1 MYRKKHTQFLRLTAL
16 VLALVLLV
24 PASANAATAEPAQPF
39 ASQYLRYYHAYLDT
53 VSGGKIRIYFTVEGL
68 TTLDFLGASE
78 IYLYH
83 SSDNASWSFFK
94 HFDSDDYSRMM
105 GYNTLTH
112 SNYIECKGSVGR
124 YYKAM
129 VYLIGSKNGQGNLYY
144 YQTNSVRAV
153 A

>member
-1 MYRKKHTQFLRLTAL
+1 MHLKKYSNFLRLTAL

-24 PASANAATAEPAQPF
+24 PAGANAAMVEPAQPF
-39 ASQYLRYYHAYLDT
+39 ASQYLSYYHAYLEAA
-53 VSGGKIRIYFTVEGL
+53 SECMIRIHFRVEGI
-68 TTLDFLGASE
+68 TTLDYLGASE

-83 SSDNASWSFFK
+83 STDNASWTFYK
-94 HFDSDDYSRMM
+94 HFSSDDYSCMK
-105 GYNTLTH
+105 GYNTLIH
-112 SNYIECKGSVGR
+112 SNYIECKGGVGR

-129 VYLIGSKNGQGNLYY
+129 VYLTGGKNGSANMYY